1 MSEHSPKDD
10 DLIHPLARPFL
21 WLEAKWL
28 KSSILYIV
36 GLGAIALTVG
46 EYFWERYQAAHHP
59 GAHHEV
65 VEIEGWLG
73 FYAWWGFGSFVLA
86 VMGGWFVIRH
96 FLGREEDYWDKDAGD
111 D

>member
-1 MSEHSPKDD
+1 MSTKPDNKDD
-10 DLIHPLARPFL
+10 HIHPLARPFL

-28 KSSILYIV
+28 KSVMVYV
-36 GLGAIALTVG
+36 LGAIVFLLAAIDLFHHRH
-46 EYFWERYQAAHHP
+46 EY
-59 GAHHEV
+59 
-65 VEIEGWLG
+65 VEYATATG

-86 VMGGWFVIRH
+86 VMGGWFIIRH